1 MIEHF
6 GAFKT
11 DSPADIKADLD
22 SIALAAAK
30 GKFVVIKG
38 WPGFNWT
45 EREAMQRPAAELLR
59 LARERL
65 TFPLACFLVAAQPGS
80 HFCYSWGY
88 VHDHGMLEPYAEFD
102 RPLGP
107 PKANATWQG
116 LTATREFAHASVWVD
131 LTTKQARIDW
141 H

>member
-1 MIEHF
+1 M
-6 GAFKT
+6 
-11 DSPADIKADLD
+11 
-22 SIALAAAK
+22 
-30 GKFVVIKG
+30 
-38 WPGFNWT
+38 
-45 EREAMQRPAAELLR
+45 MQRPYAELLK

-88 VHDHGMLEPYAEFD
+88 THTHGMLDPYAEFD

-107 PKANATWQG
+107 PQADATWVG
-116 LTATREFAHASVWVD
+116 LTATREFAHASVRVD
-131 LTTKQARIDW
+131 LTTRQARIDW